1 MTETAIGDNAKQ
13 QLLSIVERVERL
25 NEDKKSLL
33 EDIREIFSEAKGN
46 GYDVKALRTVIRMRA
61 QDPNER
67 AEQEAIIDSYANALG
82 GI

>member
-1 MTETAIGDNAKQ
+1 MTDTTIGENAKQ

-25 NEDKKSLL
+25 NEDKKAAL